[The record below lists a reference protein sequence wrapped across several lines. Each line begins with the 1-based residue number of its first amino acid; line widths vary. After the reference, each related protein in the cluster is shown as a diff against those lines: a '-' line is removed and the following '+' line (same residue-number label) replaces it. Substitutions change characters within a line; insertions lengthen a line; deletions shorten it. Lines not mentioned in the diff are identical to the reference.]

1 MFLGVIIFVSFDTFV
16 QFIFDVDLLGNKVD
30 YSHAWGRLSGPF
42 GSEYIVGGYLFCFG
56 FLGLAIFRYV
66 YKINKAIE
74 IIYISLLSIT
84 IFITG
89 ERNAVL
95 STMLFLFILFLI
107 NKNLRHTTIL
117 SILIIFMTCFF
128 ILKNSEILKH
138 RYSFGSLPTMSEINM
153 NENEIDIEKNNKNK
167 KSIYEKIEKRIKII
181 NDSHW
186 FMHYRGGIEVF
197 KKNIFFGSG
206 FKSFRY
212 ECRKIKNKENISCP
226 SHPHNMYIEF
236 ISDTGLIGL
245 LTFLAAITYI
255 IFYFF
260 KKNYTI
266 MDLSL

>member
-1 MFLGVIIFVSFDTFV
+1 M
-16 QFIFDVDLLGNKVD
+16 
-30 YSHAWGRLSGPF
+30 
-42 GSEYIVGGYLFCFG
+42 GGYLFCFG

-181 NDSHW
+181 NDST
-186 FMHYRGGIEVF
+186 GLCIIEV
-197 KKNIFFGSG
+197 
-206 FKSFRY
+206 
-212 ECRKIKNKENISCP
+212 E
-226 SHPHNMYIEF
+226 
-236 ISDTGLIGL
+236 
-245 LTFLAAITYI
+245 
-255 IFYFF
+255 
-260 KKNYTI
+260 
-266 MDLSL
+266 